1 MKGAWAMKK
10 ISDACHRPS
19 KMNNGVL
26 GGFMST
32 RIPAAI
38 TTLLC
43 ILSPAVNAYD
53 KQLDA
58 PAIHEAYILG
68 QRNDKSTGDF
78 LANCLSQITEPQ
90 NDVHVAQIELLTP
103 FAQVVDISRQRLAD
117 GYTEDQAIKDYK
129 AHGNTVKVNVTLLLP
144 SAYPK
149 TAESKEVPTPAPA
162 TGPEKSAMRPENFW
176 QNFQFNLK
184 QSGKTIPSRGISNQ
198 PIHSTATNTAPAV
211 LTGENVWLEY
221 DVKDVASEL
230 TDVEVVTPQ
239 GKIIKATFDLKK
251 LR

>member
-1 MKGAWAMKK
+1 MRK
-10 ISDACHRPS
+10 
-19 KMNNGVL
+19 
-26 GGFMST
+26 
-32 RIPAAI
+32 RIPTAMAI
-38 TTLLC
+38 ALC
-43 ILSPAVNAYD
+43 VGLIPASNAYE

-58 PAIHEAYILG
+58 RAIHEAYILG

-78 LANCLSQITEPQ
+78 LAPYLTQITEVQ
-90 NDVHVAQIELLTP
+90 KDVHIAEIELLTP
-103 FAQVVDISRQRLAD
+103 FAQIVDVSRQKAAD
-117 GYTEDQAIKDYK
+117 GFTEEQAIEYYK
-129 AHGNTVKVNVTLLLP
+129 THGNTVKVNVTMMLP

-149 TAESKEVPTPAPA
+149 TAESKEVPTPEPA
-162 TGPEKSAMRPENFW
+162 TGAQKSALRPENFW

-184 QSGKTIPSRGISNQ
+184 QNGKAIPSRRISNQ

-230 TDVEVVTPQ
+230 TTLEVVTPD
-239 GKIIKATFDLKK
+239 GKVIKATFDLKK

>member
-1 MKGAWAMKK
+1 MKNAL
-10 ISDACHRPS
+10 
-19 KMNNGVL
+19 L
-26 GGFMST
+26 GGIMRT
-32 RIPAAI
+32 RLLAAMA
-38 TTLLC
+38 TVLC
-43 ILSPAVNAYD
+43 ILSTVANAYD
-53 KQLDA
+53 KQLD
-58 PAIHEAYILG
+58 PRAIHEAYILG

-78 LANCLSQITEPQ
+78 LANYLSQITEPQ

-103 FAQVVDISRQRLAD
+103 FAQIVDISRQKSAD
-117 GYTEDQAIKDYK
+117 GYTEDQAIQDYK

-184 QSGKTIPSRGISNQ
+184 QNGKTIPSRGISNQ
-198 PIHSTATNTAPAV
+198 PVHSTATNTAPAV

-239 GKIIKATFDLKK
+239 GKVIKASFDLKK